1 MRANTLRQFLNKTMV
16 ADTLRDTVAHCA
28 EWYAAEPNLAT
39 FVLLSLFQ
47 DLERRG
53 WDNQQGVATAQY
65 DPFKN
70 MVLPHLIKI
79 ADLLIKT
86 PAATPAAE
94 LDDLAMAYRAS
105 IKATP

>member
-1 MRANTLRQFLNKTMV
+1 MLST
-16 ADTLRDTVAHCA
+16 TLRDTITLCE
-28 EWYAAEPNLAT
+28 EWYAAEPSLNT

-53 WDNQQGVATAQY
+53 WDDPQGILAAKY
-65 DPFKN
+65 APFQN

-79 ADLLIKT
+79 ADLLINT
-86 PAATPAAE
+86 PAATPATE
-94 LDDLAMAYRAS
+94 LDDLAIAYRAS